1 MKSLLATV
9 CSFPLLA
16 AFAAAQTP
24 NYLVGLTRNTPV
36 VNKRDQTTCTQLPI
50 CAPPGFPPA
59 AAQPYAG
66 GTAYD
71 PMRQGTWISNGFLL
85 AEVDDNCN
93 YICPPAPAP
102 LVSPNAVVTG
112 LEEVE
117 SLNQVWMLDSFGNI
131 YQMQYACPPA
141 VLNIC
146 NTGLGLVGN
155 NATGGLAVDECNRLV
170 FYSYSNWVTGATQI
184 HVATIALPCQ
194 TIQVATPTP
203 CAGSTVNRPVTGLA
217 CDGCRN
223 ILYMTDGF
231 TTIGWNYTVLPGPV
245 VVFGAQNCCTL
256 PSPTPLGGDP
266 MIGLAVRSGGATSLG
281 PPCAN
286 GACPLCPMVHSLRN
300 SPNLGNAQFGLDLSS
315 APFGSLVWCIIGV
328 GPCSAPGALVPPLC
342 GPVFT
347 GPVLGTLGPNATAAG
362 FGCGAFT
369 TFNMP
374 LPVLPGFCGV
384 VLSSQ
389 CVAICPST
397 AGTVIGTSLSN
408 CLSWELQSN

>member
-16 AFAAAQTP
+16 AFAAAQTS

-50 CAPPGFPPA
+50 CSPPGFPPA
-59 AAQPYAG
+59 VAQPYAG

-71 PMRQGTWISNGFLL
+71 PMRQGTWISNGVLL

-131 YQMQYACPPA
+131 YQMQYGCPPA

-155 NATGGLAVDECNRLV
+155 LATGGLAVDECNRLV

-184 HVATIALPCQ
+184 HIATLALPCQ
-194 TIQVATPTP
+194 TIQVATPAP
-203 CAGSTVNRPVTGLA
+203 CIPGTAPRPVTGLA

-231 TTIGWNYTVLPGPV
+231 TTIGWSYTVLPGPV

-256 PSPTPLGGDP
+256 PSPTPLGADP

-281 PPCAN
+281 PTCSN
-286 GACPLCPMVHSLRN
+286 GACPACPMIHSLRN
-300 SPNLGNAQFGLDLSS
+300 SPNLGNLAFGLDLTGAS
-315 APFGSLVWCIIGV
+315 PGSLVWCIIGA
-328 GPCSAPGALVPPLC
+328 GPCAGGGPVIPPLC
-342 GPVFT
+342 GPIFT
-347 GPVLGTLGPNATAAG
+347 GPTLGTLGPVVAPPSLP
-362 FGCGAFT
+362 CSAFV

-374 LPVLPGFCGV
+374 LPMLPGFCGV

-389 CVAICPST
+389 CAALCPASS
-397 AGTVIGTSLSN
+397 GIGTSLSN